1 MCTAFHCF
9 MIGRLTRNVLSIVM
23 MDETRNGMKLYED
36 TMMLVL
42 FSKDIMKSNMQSN
55 WIDDC
60 ILWDDHVQQLCQL
73 GQISKNVSNVRI

>member
-1 MCTAFHCF
+1 